1 MRTPPPPPD
10 AAPPSLR
17 GVIEGLKYAVSRQ
30 ELLGSYLIDI
40 NAMFFGM
47 PFALFPALAD
57 RYGGT
62 QVVGLLWAAPASARC
77 SMATSGWAA
86 RVHHNGRAIVSRRR
100 PGACLIALF
109 GLSGTLWLALVL
121 LALAGA
127 ADGSRASSAA
137 RSGTRRSRT
146 RCAGGS
152 PASR

>member
-17 GVIEGLKYAVSRQ
+17 GMIDGLRYAVSRQ

-62 QVVGLLWAAPASARC
+62 QVVGLLWAAPGVGALV
-77 SMATSGWAA
+77 SMSTSGWAA
-86 RVHHNGRAIVSRRR
+86 RVHHNGRAIV
-100 PGACLIALF
+100 F
-109 GLSGTLWLALVL
+109 
-121 LALAGA
+121 A
-127 ADGSRASSAA
+127 AAA
-137 RSGTRRSRT
+137 WGVRRSRSS
-146 RCAGGS
+146 A
-152 PASR
+152 